1 MQRNKVS
8 EEVGKIMKVMKLR
21 NRNEVMKCETKM
33 NKSILHHHPQLT
45 NSFFI
50 RINENLWRKRT
61 RRICDRRHNLTDSY
75 LHIVS

>member
-45 NSFFI
+45 NSFLSVLMKTYGGNVPDVYAI
-50 RINENLWRKRT
+50 DVIILQ
-61 RRICDRRHNLTDSY
+61 I
-75 LHIVS
+75 HISI